1 MQLSCYF
8 TDTAKL
14 SSHQASTPNQPTGPG
29 FEPKPPGKRQLNR
42 KRKFIARVFW
52 SKVFVSCQKIVQ
64 IVVFGF
70 RRKFSVRPKNNFSV
84 PSAKNSPTPEDI
96 FSRRNHFHNFRF
108 CFGNKRSRNNSV
120 IIIFDTSSVFGH
132 SSQAEI
138 LKSHHPR
145 LEIQLLAWLIRWWAL
160 NFSFYQTA

>member
-29 FEPKPPGKRQLNR
+29 FEPRPPGKKTIKSQKKVYCSGLS
-42 KRKFIARVFW
+42 V
-52 SKVFVSCQKIVQ
+52 KVFVSCQKIVQ

-70 RRKFSVRPKNNFSV
+70 RRKFSVRPKNNF
-84 PSAKNSPTPEDI
+84 SAKNSPTPEDI

-120 IIIFDTSSVFGH
+120 IIIFDTRSVFGH

-145 LEIQLLAWLIRWWAL
+145 LEIQL
-160 NFSFYQTA
+160 